1 MRYHLSWLTERYD
14 RGEHL
19 EYVFFWA
26 HAKKQGKAV
35 GEFVLSQWYSSP
47 FSVNEVTYKTA
58 AHWMM
63 ARKAALFGD
72 RVSFEKIIQA
82 DRYEDL
88 KTLSRSIKH
97 FDESVWREWKYEIV
111 KEGNFHKF
119 NQNKKIKAYLL
130 STTDRVL
137 VEASPCDRI
146 WGIGLPEES
155 KHITDPYSWNG
166 LNLLGFALMEVR
178 DYFLDDFEAKLRERS
193 SSNQSNV
200 TPAANIIV

>member
-14 RGEHL
+14 RGESL
-19 EYVFFWA
+19 EFIFFWA
-26 HAKKQGKAV
+26 HAKKLGRSV
-35 GEFVLSQWYSSP
+35 GEFVLSQWYPSP
-47 FSVNEVTYKTA
+47 FSVNEVMYKTA

-72 RVSFEKIIQA
+72 RVNFEKIIQA

-88 KTLSRSIKH
+88 KMLSRGIKH

-119 NQNKKIKAYLL
+119 NQNKKLKAYLL

-137 VEASPCDRI
+137 VEASPCDRV

-155 KHITDPYSWNG
+155 KYISDPYSWNG

-178 DYFLDDFEAKLRERS
+178 DYFLDDFEATLRERS
-193 SSNQSNV
+193 TSSQSNV
-200 TPAANIIV
+200 RPAAGIIV